1 MSIFFH
7 KLGAPTILVSFNK
20 NMTKINQLFIKHV
33 NIDMLNLIIDC
44 FGLSG
49 IDDRRQFNK
58 SDMIRIG
65 TAARITA
72 IVPQLTEYY
81 LPCKSRIYLKNVTEK
96 KSITILKQ
104 ILKLHSHLLLSRERN
119 SRHRKVILYQ
129 IVSERERQAVQ
140 KIEVRRTVD
149 LVFD

>member
-1 MSIFFH
+1 M
-7 KLGAPTILVSFNK
+7 
-20 NMTKINQLFIKHV
+20 KINQLFVKHV

-49 IDDRRQFNK
+49 IDDRRLFSK
-58 SDMIRIG
+58 TDMVRLG

-72 IVPQLTEYY
+72 IVPQLLDYY
-81 LPCKSRIYLKNVTEK
+81 LPCKARIYLNNVTEK

-104 ILKLHSHLLLSRERN
+104 ILKLHAHLLLSRERN

-129 IVSERERQAVQ
+129 IVSEHERQAVQ
-140 KIEVRRTVD
+140 QIEVRHDVSVD
-149 LVFD
+149 IVFD